1 MCIYSVR
8 KTIFENG
15 ERYCVLINKKTL
27 KPLFYP
33 NMYLTANFRNKGL
46 SINTIESNAK
56 VLGLLQSFFD
66 EKNMNIMERILGRKF
81 LTSYE
86 IDDLTQ
92 YLTKRHKVRKV
103 VNINSNILKDY
114 TKYSRLST
122 VANYLEWLCEYLIR
136 YDYERREDI
145 SRFINSIRERRP
157 RKQTDFDFY
166 TKVQKS
172 LSDSQIVKVF
182 KCLQPE
188 SELNPFSKSV
198 QSRNELI
205 ITMLYCLGIRAGELL
220 NLRISDIDFEKKI
233 IKIVRRHDDIFDD
246 RLNQPL
252 VKTLNRD
259 LYFSDWLESKI
270 YNYMTGERQKYSKKN
285 KHDFLF
291 ICQGSLS
298 KCGFPLTISAYE
310 KMIMKIKRID
320 PALNDFSGHRL
331 RHTWNYVF
339 SKESSNLRKE
349 GVSFEPEEIRSYLM
363 GWSPNSGTVKFYNHK
378 FNIEQSNLLMRKVQ
392 MKIECFLGGGQNE

>member
-1 MCIYSVR
+1 
-8 KTIFENG
+8 
-15 ERYCVLINKKTL
+15 
-27 KPLFYP
+27 
-33 NMYLTANFRNKGL
+33 LTANFRNKGL

-157 RKQTDFDFY
+157 RKQIDFDFY

-320 PALNDFSGHRL
+320 PTLNDFSGHRL

-392 MKIECFLGGGQNE
+392 MKIEYFLGGGKNE

>member
-1 MCIYSVR
+1 MCAYSI
-8 KTIFENG
+8 KKLIFENG

-27 KPLFYP
+27 RPLFYP
-33 NMYLTANFRNKGL
+33 NMYLTAKVRNKGH
-46 SINTIESNAK
+46 SINTIESTAK

-66 EKNMNIMERILGRKF
+66 VKKLNIIERISERKF

-86 IDDLTQ
+86 IDELTQ
-92 YLTKRHKVRKV
+92 YLTKRHKVKKV
-103 VNINSNILKDY
+103 ININSNILTNH
-114 TKYSRLST
+114 TKYSRIST
-122 VANYLEWLCEYLIR
+122 VANYFEWLSEYLIR
-136 YDYERREDI
+136 DDYSHREDI
-145 SRFINSIRERRP
+145 SRFIKSIRERRP
-157 RKQTDFDFY
+157 RNQIDFNFY

-172 LSDSQIVKVF
+172 LSDLQIAKLF
-182 KCLQPE
+182 EYLQPDL
-188 SELNPFSKSV
+188 ELNPFSKSV
-198 QSRNELI
+198 QIRNELI

-220 NLRISDIDFEKKI
+220 NLRISDIDFENKI
-233 IKIVRRHDDIFDD
+233 IKIVRRHDDIFDN

-270 YNYMTGERQKYSKKN
+270 YNYITGDRQKYFRKN

-298 KCGFPLTISAYE
+298 KSGFPLTISAYE
-310 KMIMKIKRID
+310 KMIMKIKQMD

-339 SKESSNLRKE
+339 SKESSNLRKK
-349 GVSFEPEEIRSYLM
+349 GISFDPEEVRSYLM

-378 FNIEQSNLLMRKVQ
+378 FNIEQSNLLMRNVQ
-392 MKIECFLGGGQNE
+392 MKIESFLSGDKNE